1 MSLRDWI
8 FMAKLKTRA
17 DDYKYK
23 MRLDGI
29 SEEDAYLNLDKRN
42 GEVFIDEDF
51 ETKDFQTAFTLRE
64 IAEHKILSK
73 YVQVCKLERVFENG
87 RIN

>member
-1 MSLRDWI
+1 MSLRYWL
-8 FMAKLKTRA
+8 FMMKLKTQA

-51 ETKDFQTAFTLRE
+51 ETKDFQTAFTLKE
-64 IAEHKILSK
+64 IADHKILRM
-73 YVQVCKLERVFENG
+73 YVQVCKLERVLKDANG
-87 RIN
+87 